1 MKAVHG
7 LPRLRL
13 LVDGA
18 PLDARQ
24 ARALARVRVV
34 QALSAP
40 AQCELVLQAPA
51 EPDAPDAPFRDGIA
65 PGTSIRI
72 ELEGHAIPLFAG
84 EVTAAEHVYTAA
96 RWLEIRVR
104 AHDPLHRLQKRQ
116 TARALTDVDTAAVA
130 RAVLA
135 DAGIPATVEAA
146 GAEVAWPSLLQH
158 DQTDFELLS
167 ELCERAGLYFVLR
180 QDTLHLLTLEG
191 VRGGEPPALTLGD
204 NLLEAAFELDAAPS
218 CRRVVARGWD
228 PGRAV
233 PLEAA
238 ADAPRT
244 GRVAGAAVAPADV
257 GGLDERLIGGATGA
271 GEAQARLLAQAE
283 LDRAAASELTLR
295 GVAQGDPA
303 LRPGTAARIAGVAD
317 RLAGTYIL
325 TEVVHTIDPETGYL
339 AALSSCPPPPS
350 PASGR
355 AGAGAGATEIALG
368 EVSTV
373 DDPEGLGRV
382 RVRLPALGGI
392 ETGWLQVLGL
402 GAGAGKGLAVLPDTG
417 DQVVVALVGA
427 AHGQAIVLG
436 GLYGDAHF
444 DPGVEGGSVRRF
456 SLQTAGGQRLFFDD
470 ERRTLRIADAEG
482 SHFEIGPG
490 GVSLHAAVPLTIEA
504 PGQPLVFRASSI
516 DFERR

>member
-1 MKAVHG
+1 MKAVHD

-13 LVDGA
+13 LLDGA

-51 EPDAPDAPFRDGIA
+51 ELDAPFRDGIA

-72 ELEGHAIPLFAG
+72 ELEGHAIPLFSG

-135 DAGIPATVEAA
+135 DAGITASVEAA

-180 QDTLHLLTLEG
+180 QETLHLLTLEG

-204 NLLEAAFELDAAPS
+204 NLLEAAFELNAAPS

-228 PGRAV
+228 PGRAL
-233 PLEAA
+233 PLEARA
-238 ADAPRT
+238 EAPRS
-244 GRVAGAAVAPADV
+244 GRVAEARVALADV
-257 GGLDERLIGGATGA
+257 GGSEERLVGGLAGA
-271 GEAQARLLAQAE
+271 GEAHAQLIAQAE
-283 LDRAAASELTLR
+283 LDRAVASELTLR
-295 GVAQGDPA
+295 GTAQGDPA
-303 LRPGTAARIAGVAD
+303 LRPGTAVRVTGVAD
-317 RLAGTYIL
+317 RLAGTYLL
-325 TEVVHTIDPETGYL
+325 TEVVHTLDPETGYL
-339 AALSSCPPPPS
+339 ATISSRPPPPLVR
-350 PASGR
+350 PR
-355 AGAGAGATEIALG
+355 AMEIALG
-368 EVSTV
+368 KVSAV
-373 DDPEGLGRV
+373 DDPDGLGRV
-382 RVRLPALGGI
+382 RVRLPAFGGI

-402 GAGAGKGLAVLPDTG
+402 GAGAKKGLIVLPDTD
-417 DQVVVALVGA
+417 DQVLVALVRGELD
-427 AHGQAIVLG
+427 HAIVLG
-436 GLYGDAHF
+436 GLYGDANP
-444 DPGVEGGSVRRF
+444 DPGVEGGNVRRF

-470 ERRTLRIADAEG
+470 QRRTLRISDAEG
-482 SHFEIGPG
+482 SHFEIGPDR
-490 GVSLHAAVPLTIEA
+490 VSLHSRVPLTIEA
-504 PGQPLVFRASSI
+504 PGNALVFRASTI